1 MTHEPDLNEIFLGLI
16 GANLNH
22 AIANQVGAK

>member
-16 GANLNH
+16 GANANH
-22 AIANQVGAK
+22 AIAN